1 MKAALGQTS
10 GAEEWLAKM
19 EETLRH
25 RAAEEEYD
33 NYTAMGLIV
42 NG

>member
-25 RAAEEEYD
+25 RAAEEYD